1 MTDGTLL
8 APVPLADR
16 HDVEAFASG
25 APTLDAWIRRK
36 ARANQA
42 SGASRTYVLC
52 RGERVVGFYALAAG
66 SVSHDLS
73 PRKLRQNMPDPVPVI
88 VLGRLAVDASEQGN
102 GLGRA
107 LLRDGVLRGRGLGTI
122 ARGPDGADPAD
133 QGHQC
138 PDRRLTDTT
147 LLARHQRRPRSG
159 RCGYRGPAGQ
169 PGARRSEAR
178 GEAFPRGRPRAAAS
192 DAHLRTQSAH
202 PRRGPVFLFCQWG
215 LAAPGPPASASIRG
229 DPKGGGQPG
238 AAAGAGVRASS

>member
-1 MTDGTLL
+1 MTDGALQ
-8 APVPLADR
+8 APVPLADH

-88 VLGRLAVDASEQGN
+88 VLGRLAVDAREQGN

-107 LLRDGVLRGRGLGTI
+107 LLRDAVLRV
-122 ARGPDGADPAD
+122 
-133 QGHQC
+133 
-138 PDRRLTDTT
+138 
-147 LLARHQRRPRSG
+147 
-159 RCGYRGPAGQ
+159 
-169 PGARRSEAR
+169 
-178 GEAFPRGRPRAAAS
+178 AAA
-192 DAHLRTQSAH
+192 AREV
-202 PRRGPVFLFCQWG
+202 GV
-215 LAAPGPPASASIRG
+215 AAMLVHALHDRA
-229 DPKGGGQPG
+229 K
-238 AAAGAGVRASS
+238 AFYVAAGFEPSPVDPMVLILRIKDINALIGE